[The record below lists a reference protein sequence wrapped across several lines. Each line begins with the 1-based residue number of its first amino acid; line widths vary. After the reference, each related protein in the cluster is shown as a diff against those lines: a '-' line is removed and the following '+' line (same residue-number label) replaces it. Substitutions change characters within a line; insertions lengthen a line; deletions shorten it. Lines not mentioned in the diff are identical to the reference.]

1 MASAWIKLNWQWL
14 VWQVGVPLGGPVILS
29 WLTILAWETGNP
41 NFTPQWSIVLDVS
54 PWALTFYGLTLVG
67 ASLNSLWP
75 RIPSNAV
82 IGGGLIASALAMAI
96 YTAFM
101 IIWRHDSGFA
111 PGLGVYLMTGAMLF
125 FAVFFSYRASANQKD
140 I

>member
-41 NFTPQWSIVLDVS
+41 NFTPKWSIVLDVS

-67 ASLNSLWP
+67 ASLDSLWA
-75 RIPSNAV
+75 RMPSHRYV
-82 IGGGLIASALAMAI
+82 GSGLIASAMLLAA
-96 YTAFM
+96 YAAFM
-101 IIWRHDSGFA
+101 VIWRHDGGFT
-111 PGLGVYLMTGAMLF
+111 PGSRVYIATITLLF
-125 FAVFFSYRASANQKD
+125 PALVFSYMAGSHTKGF
-140 I
+140 